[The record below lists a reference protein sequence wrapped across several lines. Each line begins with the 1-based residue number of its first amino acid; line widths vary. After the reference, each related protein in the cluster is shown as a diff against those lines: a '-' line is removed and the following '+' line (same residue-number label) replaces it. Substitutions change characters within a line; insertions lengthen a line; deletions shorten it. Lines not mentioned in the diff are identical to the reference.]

1 MKTLIIAESGPK
13 AEILGSMLQTTF
25 SQNFKKQGDYLE
37 SQDYLLGHFQG
48 HILEM
53 VYPEKYDEKYKKWS
67 IENLPIFPSEF
78 KFDYKTGFSKL
89 GKLLK
94 DLSKNCDTIINATDP
109 DREGEGIFRNWY
121 TFEEINKPVKRLW
134 ATSLAMTDLIK
145 AWENIKSS
153 NQY

>member
-94 DLSKNCDTIINATDP
+94 DLLKKYYKIKKTTNNIRQQA
-109 DREGEGIFRNWY
+109 G
-121 TFEEINKPVKRLW
+121 RL
-134 ATSLAMTDLIK
+134 
-145 AWENIKSS
+145 
-153 NQY
+153 